1 MLTTRVGTPV
11 QGELLAGR
19 YRLDECLA
27 EYPRTQRTLW
37 RGTDQVLARKVAV
50 ELRVP
55 GGSGSEDFLTAAMTV
70 ARIVHPAVIGVYDA
84 VDEGERAYIVREWV
98 HGTSFASSVREAPF
112 APDRAAAVVRSATEG
127 VAALHAAGVA
137 HGNLNPNSVIVDG
150 DDKVTLTDLRSS
162 DEASTRADIR
172 ALGALLY
179 SALTGHWPTEVPSPQ
194 PSLPDAVR
202 SDGRVCSPRQVRA
215 GIPAYLDAL
224 AMDLLDP
231 ALPPPSAADLVTEL
245 RRFDVE
251 APDAGVLDAIP
262 MDDAPRGTLWGKIAI
277 AAVAITLCAVFG
289 WLLATTAL
297 SSGIGRYPSTKDPT
311 EAQGNAALGSLRPVP
326 VADAQILDP
335 GGDGTE
341 LGGAELAVDGKRDT
355 AWQTQDYTRP
365 HFGGIPGKTGMGVR
379 VDLGREEH
387 VSQVTV
393 RLNAAGSSF
402 ELRSGP
408 DSEDPAAFRTVGDWK
423 DAADSVTF
431 DVPED
436 VTSRYW
442 LLWITSLPPKDGRF
456 GVEVQEITF
465 SR

>member
-1 MLTTRVGTPV
+1 MTTRVGTPV

-27 EYPRTQRTLW
+27 EYPRTQRSLW
-37 RGTDQVLARKVAV
+37 RGTDQVLARQVAV

-55 GGSGSEDFLTAAMTV
+55 GGSGAEDFLTAGMTV

-84 VDEGERAYIVREWV
+84 VDEGGRAYIVREWV
-98 HGTSFASSVREAPF
+98 HGTSFSSAVREAPM
-112 APDRAAAVVRSATEG
+112 APERAAAVVRSAAEG

-137 HGNLNPNSVIVDG
+137 HGNLNPNSVIVDA
-150 DDKVTLTDLRSS
+150 DDKVTLTDLRSG
-162 DEASTRADIR
+162 DEPSTLADIR
-172 ALGALLY
+172 AVGALLY
-179 SALTGHWPTEVPSPQ
+179 AALTGRWPAEVPAAQ
-194 PSLPDAVR
+194 PGLPDALR
-202 SDGRVCSPRQVRA
+202 SDGRVCSPRQIRA

-251 APDAGVLDAIP
+251 APDAGVLDAIGV
-262 MDDAPRGTLWGKIAI
+262 DDAPRGRPWGKVGLAVAAI
-277 AAVAITLCAVFG
+277 ALFALCG
-289 WLLATTAL
+289 WLIGTSAL

-311 EAQGNAALGSLRPVP
+311 EQRGNAALGSLQPVP
-326 VADAQILDP
+326 VADARILDP

-341 LGGAELAVDGKRDT
+341 LGGAELAVDNKRET
-355 AWQTQDYTRP
+355 GWRTQDYTRP
-365 HFGGIPGKTGMGVR
+365 NFGGIPGKTGMGIR
-379 VDLGREEH
+379 VDLGRDEH
-387 VSQVTV
+387 VREVTV
-393 RLNAAGSSF
+393 RFSSAGSSL

-408 DSEDPAAFRTVGDWK
+408 DSEDPGAFHTVGERN

-465 SR
+465 NR

>member
-1 MLTTRVGTPV
+1 LTTRVGTPV

-27 EYPRTQRTLW
+27 EYPRTQRSLW

-50 ELRVP
+50 ELQVP
-55 GGSGSEDFLTAAMTV
+55 GGAGSEDFLTAAMTV

-84 VDEGERAYIVREWV
+84 VDEGARAYIVREWV
-98 HGTSFASSVREAPF
+98 AGTSFASALREAPL
-112 APDRAAAVVRSATEG
+112 PPERAAAVVRSAAEG

-137 HGNLNPNSVIVDG
+137 HGNLNPHSVIVDL

-162 DEASTRADIR
+162 DEVSTRSDIR
-172 ALGALLY
+172 AVGALLY
-179 SALTGHWPTEVPSPQ
+179 AALTGHWPAEVPAPQ
-194 PSLPDAVR
+194 PGLPDARR

-231 ALPPPSAADLVTEL
+231 ALPPPSAPDLVTEL
-245 RRFDVE
+245 RRFDVD

-262 MDDAPRGTLWGKIAI
+262 LDEDGRGTRWARVALPVV
-277 AAVAITLCAVFG
+277 AVVVVALLG
-289 WLLATTAL
+289 WLISTSAL
-297 SSGIGRYPSTKDPT
+297 SGGIGRYPSTKDPT
-311 EAQGNAALGSLRPVP
+311 DPRGNAAVGAVQAVP
-326 VADAQILDP
+326 VADAMILDP

-341 LGGAELAVDGKRDT
+341 LGGAELAVDGERDT
-355 AWQTQDYTRP
+355 GWRTQDYTRP
-365 HFGGIPGKTGMGVR
+365 NFGGIPGKTGMGVR
-379 VDLGREEH
+379 VDLGRDEH
-387 VSQVTV
+387 VRQIVVYLGS
-393 RLNAAGSSF
+393 AGSAL
-402 ELRSGP
+402 EIRSGP
-408 DSEDPAAFRTVGDWK
+408 DSEDPEAFHTVGGRQ
-423 DAADSVTF
+423 DAGQTVTF

-456 GVEVQEITF
+456 GLEVEEIAF
-465 SR
+465 NR